1 MASTYIRKTFSTT
14 GTSRQK
20 FTLSMWIK
28 RGSGLGAEQMLCECY
43 SGSSAKDEIWL
54 QSNDTINFV
63 KTDGGGLATTTS
75 AVFRD
80 TFGWYNLVISADS
93 TQASNANRIKI
104 YINGVQQT
112 LGQQDTIPQ
121 NANFQFGA
129 SGANLTFGMRN
140 AGDWYFDGVM
150 SHVHFCDGTA
160 LAPTV
165 FGSTDSTTG
174 EWKINT
180 SPSFTL
186 GTNGFTIL
194 KDGNT
199 ITDQSTNSNNFS
211 LGGGTLTKTEDC
223 PDNVF
228 ATLNPLSGS
237 LSNNTL
243 SNGNNTIA
251 VTSGWRWRP
260 STIAP
265 SSGKYYAEFKP
276 TSGGNIYTAIGV
288 APQYTWHEIDGETLG
303 TGTSL
308 DRTDGGYSV
317 GYDKDGAVYKN
328 ASSQSG
334 SWSSYAT
341 NDIIGVALDLDNHK
355 VYFSKNGTWQ
365 NSGVPT
371 SGSTGTGAVS
381 LNTTVGDWSI
391 SISGA
396 GSTVACNYGNG
407 YFGTTAVS
415 SAGTNASG
423 NGIFEYDVPT
433 GYTALSTKGLNL

>member
-93 TQASNANRIKI
+93 TQGSNANRVKI

-140 AGDWYFDGVM
+140 AGDWYFDGSM

-180 SPSFTL
+180 SPSFTP

-199 ITDQSTNSNNFS
+199 ITDQSANSNNFS
-211 LGGGTLTKTEDC
+211 LGGGTLTKTEDS
-223 PDNVF
+223 PSNVF
-228 ATLNPLSGS
+228 ATMNVLANFGTQWALFE
-237 LSNNTL
+237 
-243 SNGNNTIA
+243 NGNTYVRSAGSGEAFIA
-251 VTSGWRWRP
+251 
-260 STIAP
+260 STLGIPA
-265 SSGKYYAEFKP
+265 SSGKFYTEVKYTAGGSESNIGLASTSFP
-276 TSGGNIYTAIGV
+276 TSSTDFVGKALNSYSYS
-288 APQYTWHEIDGETLG
+288 QNGEKRFNNN
-303 TGTSL
+303 S
-308 DRTDGGYSV
+308 
-317 GYDKDGAVYKN
+317 
-328 ASSQSG
+328 
-334 SWSSYAT
+334 SSYGNSYAPG
-341 NDIIGVALDLDNHK
+341 DIIGIAVDATNSKL
-355 VYFSKNGTWQ
+355 YFSKNGVFQ
-365 NSGVPT
+365 NSGDPT
-371 SGSTGTGAVS
+371 SGSTGTGAIP
-381 LNTTVGDWSI
+381 I
-391 SISGA
+391 SATPTEGFYYMACSKES
-396 GSTVACNYGNG
+396 GSTKNYYKWNFGNG
-407 YFGTTAVS
+407 FFGTTAVS

-433 GYTALSTKGLNL
+433 GFTALSTKGLNL